1 MSYLLQ
7 MNDSLDKLTH
17 SVTDMTSLYN
27 KSVDPQSQSV
37 KSSLPLQAQKSAVPS
52 QTSPLAVFMSQVPFK
67 QYYDA
72 EEGFTTQLTA
82 YTRKQFFQV

>member
-1 MSYLLQ
+1 MSHLLQ

-27 KSVDPQSQSV
+27 KSFDPQSQSV

-52 QTSPLAVFMSQVPFK
+52 QTGSPAVFMSQVPFK